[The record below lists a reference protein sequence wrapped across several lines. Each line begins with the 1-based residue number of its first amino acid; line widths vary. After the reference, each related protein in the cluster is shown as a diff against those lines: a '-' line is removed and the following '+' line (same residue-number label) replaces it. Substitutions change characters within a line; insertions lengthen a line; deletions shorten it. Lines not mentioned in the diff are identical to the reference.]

1 MDSMAAIVRTQ
12 LPVSGG
18 KKAAFGRV
26 EPTTMRRTVKGKA
39 GSGPNFKL
47 DQPEKLWEI
56 GSSSWWP
63 FNNYEAPD
71 YLDGSLPGDR
81 GFDPFSLGASWG
93 SPPDGATD
101 SQSRLGW
108 LLEGELYNGRLAMLA
123 VVGILTV
130 EFQGKGPWWTAP
142 AAAAIP
148 VGTYAAGVVTT
159 HVIFALLEKKRL
171 ENWQEKGEAGHF
183 GLAPFDPVG
192 LTTDYNRQ
200 AEVRNCRLAMLA
212 ALGFATQAYVTGKG
226 PLENAVD
233 HLRDP
238 FGQNI
243 FTQGEKGTAVVAIF
257 LAFSVAL
264 HLAEGARQSAAS
276 KGYSSKRGIA

>member
-1 MDSMAAIVRTQ
+1 MISMAAVARTH
-12 LPVSGG
+12 VSAFGN
-18 KKAAFGRV
+18 KKAAFGRI

-39 GSGPNFKL
+39 TSGPNFKL
-47 DQPEKLWEI
+47 EQPEKLWEI
-56 GSSSWWP
+56 GSSS
-63 FNNYEAPD
+63 Y
-71 YLDGSLPGDR
+71 
-81 GFDPFSLGASWG
+81 
-93 SPPDGATD
+93 GATD

-130 EFQGKGPWWTAP
+130 EYLGKGPWWTAP
-142 AAAAIP
+142 VAAAIP
-148 VGTYAAGVVTT
+148 VGTYVTGVVAT
-159 HVIFALLEKKRL
+159 HVTFALLEKKRL

-192 LTTDYNRQ
+192 LTNDYNRQ

-243 FTQGEKGTAVVAIF
+243 FTQGEKGTTVVAIF
-257 LAFSVAL
+257 LAFSVVL
-264 HLAEGARQSAAS
+264 HAAEFARQAAS
-276 KGYSSKRGIA
+276 SKKYSKRGLA

>member
-1 MDSMAAIVRTQ
+1 MNLPSTWTALSPVTVDSIH
-12 LPVSGG
+12 
-18 KKAAFGRV
+18 F
-26 EPTTMRRTVKGKA
+26 
-39 GSGPNFKL
+39 
-47 DQPEKLWEI
+47 LWER
-56 GSSSWWP
+56 
-63 FNNYEAPD
+63 A
-71 YLDGSLPGDR
+71 GDHR
-81 GFDPFSLGASWG
+81 LVVSRPCWIWLISCKIAMTRVSCLSCRA
-93 SPPDGATD
+93 DGATD

-123 VVGILTV
+123 VVGVLTV
-130 EFQGKGPWWTAP
+130 EFLGKGPWWTAP

-148 VGTYAAGVVTT
+148 VGTYVAGVVTT

-257 LAFSVAL
+257 LAFSVVL
-264 HLAEGARQSAAS
+264 HLAEGARQAAAS
-276 KGYSSKRGIA
+276 KGYSSSKRGIA